1 MSTYSQSTKHPD
13 TGEWDD
19 HAVWMDDYFG
29 HHNYGVK
36 FSDGS
41 IFDPRDTEMELRNVP
56 IVSVSLEDP
65 EITVEDAGAHTA
77 TVTKH
82 PDGRQDVRIDVT
94 RLDITEDDELSMKA
108 KKTIEEGVL
117 PRIQE
122 AKVQVVVI
130 HRHSTAST
138 SKMVSLSRV
147 REYAEF
153 AVTQFQEGM
162 PEAQKQDFIVVEVHE
177 GSYLTRV
184 STLVNV

>member
-1 MSTYSQSTKHPD
+1 MSTYSRSTKHPD

-19 HAVWMDDYFG
+19 NAIWMDDYFG
-29 HHNYGVK
+29 NHNYGVK

-41 IFDPRDTEMELRNVP
+41 IFDPRDQEIETRNVN
-56 IVSVSLEDP
+56 IASVDIDTEVI
-65 EITVEDAGAHTA
+65 EEEAGAHTA
-77 TVTKH
+77 TITKH
-82 PDGRQDVRIDVT
+82 PDGRQDVKINVK
-94 RLDITEDDELSMKA
+94 RLDIEEDDELSMEA
-108 KKTIEEGVL
+108 KKVIEEDVL

-122 AKVQVVVI
+122 AKVKVVVI

-138 SKMVSLSRV
+138 SSMVSLSRV

-153 AVTQFQEGM
+153 AVKMFKKEM
-162 PEAQKQDFIVVEVHE
+162 PSAQKQDFIVVEVHE

>member
-1 MSTYSQSTKHPD
+1 MSTYSKSTKHPD

-19 HAVWMDDYFG
+19 KALWMDDYFG
-29 HHNYGVK
+29 NHNYGVH
-36 FSDGS
+36 FQDGT
-41 IFDPRDTEMELRNVP
+41 IVDPRDTALETREVK
-56 IVSVSLEDP
+56 IASVSLEEP
-65 EITVEDAGAHTA
+65 EVIEEQAGAHTA
-77 TVTKH
+77 TITKH
-82 PDGRQDVRIDVT
+82 PDGRQDVKINVT
-94 RLDITEDDELSMKA
+94 RLDIEEDDELSMKA
-108 KKTIEEGVL
+108 KKTIEEDVL

-138 SKMVSLSRV
+138 SSMVALSRV

-153 AVTQFQEGM
+153 AVEMFKKEM
-162 PEAQKQDFIVVEVHE
+162 PSAQKQDFIVVEVHE